1 MNVVIPHV
9 LAQAI
14 HDYLM
19 TRPMA
24 EVETMVAGLRACQP
38 EETSNGSVSIEDIA
52 QSPAES

>member
-1 MNVVIPHV
+1 VNVVIPQV

-24 EVETMVAGLRACQP
+24 EVETMVNGLRAAQMID
-38 EETSNGSVSIEDIA
+38 TNGSHPIEDIA
-52 QSPAES
+52 PSPAES